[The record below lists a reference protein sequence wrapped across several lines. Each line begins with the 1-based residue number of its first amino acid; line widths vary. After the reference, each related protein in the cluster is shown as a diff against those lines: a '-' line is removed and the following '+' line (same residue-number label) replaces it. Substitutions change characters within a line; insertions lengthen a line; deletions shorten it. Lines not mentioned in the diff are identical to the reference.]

1 MNFGIIRVRLFS
13 TRAAKAPLLRLPHL
27 TYLTYLTHL
36 TILVLVSLLLS
47 RAQAQEFQFQSV
59 GARVGFPAE
68 NTSQHFRQAEAFL
81 NYNLWGWNLSTNW
94 RLQSRIDLSTGWLGQ
109 HGDNAFIGTLGPSL
123 ELSRARFP
131 ISLEAGFS
139 PTYISSY
146 QFGNTDL
153 GARAQFTSHIGLNWD
168 VTSRWR
174 LGYRFQHMSNA
185 GIKEPNPGFNLH
197 VVSIGYLF

>member
-1 MNFGIIRVRLFS
+1 MIFGIVRVRFN
-13 TRAAKAPLLRLPHL
+13 LLRLI
-27 TYLTYLTHL
+27 HL
-36 TILVLVSLLLS
+36 TILGCALPFVS
-47 RAQAQEFQFQSV
+47 QALEKEQEFRFQSA
-59 GARVGFPAE
+59 GARIGFPAE

-94 RLQSRIDLSTGWLGQ
+94 HLQSRIDLSAGWVGQ

-131 ISLEAGFS
+131 LSLEAGFS

-146 QFGNTDL
+146 HFGTTDL
-153 GARAQFTSHIGLNWD
+153 GANAQFTSHIGLNWD
-168 VTSRWR
+168 ITSHLR

-185 GIKEPNPGFNLH
+185 GIREPNPGFNLH
-197 VVSIGYLF
+197 VVSVGYLF

>member
-1 MNFGIIRVRLFS
+1 LLSSKDRVFFAAMNFGIVRVRFDL
-13 TRAAKAPLLRLPHL
+13 TRLIHLLIFGCGLPF
-27 TYLTYLTHL
+27 
-36 TILVLVSLLLS
+36 VSQ
-47 RAQAQEFQFQSV
+47 AHAQEFQFQSV

-94 RLQSRIDLSTGWLGQ
+94 HMQSRIDLSTGWLGQ

-131 ISLEAGFS
+131 VSLEAGFS
-139 PTYISSY
+139 PTYISRY

-153 GARAQFTSHIGLNWD
+153 GTRAQFTSHIGLNLD

-197 VVSIGYLF
+197 VVSVGYLF